1 MEKCHEIEP
10 KCGVVVSHHRS
21 NKKVFFPNHLDG
33 VDKMDTMYRIDAILP
48 TFDNLRTAAC
58 DDDGGGVRE
67 EEQEEKKNSIL
78 FYIDS
83 SFSQA

>member
-1 MEKCHEIEP
+1 
-10 KCGVVVSHHRS
+10 
-21 NKKVFFPNHLDG
+21 
-33 VDKMDTMYRIDAILP
+33 MDTMYRIDAILP